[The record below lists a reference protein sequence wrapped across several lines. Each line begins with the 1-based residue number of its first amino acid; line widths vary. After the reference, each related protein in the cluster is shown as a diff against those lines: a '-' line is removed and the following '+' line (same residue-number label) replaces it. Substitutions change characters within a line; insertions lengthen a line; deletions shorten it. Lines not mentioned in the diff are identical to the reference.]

1 VVLKPPQHLVRTY
14 GGRVWE
20 VLADAKPTGKQWPR
34 YGHKLVS
41 NYPYIEEEVRYACRE
56 YACTI
61 EDVLSRRTRL
71 AFLNSEAALEA
82 VPRVADIMAEELGWS
97 RRVKRAQVDAARAYL
112 ESYGGRVPVEDDL
125 TVRLPT
131 LGDAKDIFREM
142 DRDGTGHLD
151 IKEIKQFA
159 VRLGQPLEEDRVR
172 AIFESMDKNRDGKVN
187 ADDFIQW
194 FSNDETRK
202 GIKAYFRQKTI
213 QIFKEIDINNSGYLD
228 ERKIKDISIQLGH
241 HLPDKKIKAI
251 FMEMDADRTG
261 RVDVEHFI
269 AWMDKDIDKTG
280 FRKMLS
286 ASMGLGGT
294 GWLDSK
300 QSGTGSFL
308 G

>member
-1 VVLKPPQHLVRTY
+1 MRRNVSPRRT
-14 GGRVWE
+14 
-20 VLADAKPTGKQWPR
+20 KWPR

-82 VPRVADIMAEELGWS
+82 LPRVADIMAAELGWS

-142 DRDGTGHLD
+142 DRDGSGYLD
-151 IKEIKQFA
+151 IKEIKQYA
-159 VRLGQPLEEDRVR
+159 ARLGQPLEEDRVR
-172 AIFESMDKNRDGKVN
+172 AIFESMDKNGAGKVN
-187 ADDFIQW
+187 ADEFIQW

-202 GIKAYFRQKTI
+202 GVKAYFRQKTI
-213 QIFKEIDINNSGYLD
+213 QIFKEIDIDNSGYLD
-228 ERKIKDISIQLGH
+228 ERKIKDISIQIGH

-251 FMEMDADRTG
+251 FVEMDVDRTG
-261 RVDVEHFI
+261 KVDVEHFI
-269 AWMDKDIDKTG
+269 AWMEKDIDKTG

-294 GWLDSK
+294 GWLDST

>member
-1 VVLKPPQHLVRTY
+1 
-14 GGRVWE
+14 
-20 VLADAKPTGKQWPR
+20 
-34 YGHKLVS
+34 
-41 NYPYIEEEVRYACRE
+41 
-56 YACTI
+56 
-61 EDVLSRRTRL
+61 
-71 AFLNSEAALEA
+71 
-82 VPRVADIMAEELGWS
+82 MAEELGWS
-97 RRVKRAQVDAARAYL
+97 RRVKRAQINAARAYL

-142 DRDGTGHLD
+142 DDGTGSLD
-151 IKEIKQFA
+151 IKEIKEFA
-159 VRLGQPLEEDRVR
+159 VRLGQPLEEDRVK

-187 ADDFIQW
+187 AEDFMEW

-241 HLPDKKIKAI
+241 HLSDKKIKAI
-251 FMEMDADRTG
+251 FMEMDADRS
-261 RVDVEHFI
+261 
-269 AWMDKDIDKTG
+269 DIDKAG
-280 FRKMLS
+280 FHKMLS

-294 GWLDSK
+294 GWLDK
-300 QSGTGSFL
+300 RSGTGSFL